1 MRLLAVHAPLAW
13 LGPGRLVE
21 DARVVMDGPRIV
33 AAEGT
38 EAASGSARAPQSGVV
53 FGDLT
58 PAEDSAFLPEP
69 DEEIHVDGFL
79 IPGVVD
85 RHVHIGLADPAAVVA
100 GGVTA
105 VRDLGWPP
113 DVVFSM
119 TDASESLSFRG
130 PLIRA
135 VGPMITCPGGYPTKA
150 SWAPPGTGQEVQG
163 SEQAAKAVWELLAR
177 SGTPVVKVALNSE
190 AGPTLSDEELLAVC
204 DAAHHRNAIVTAHVQ
219 GRGQAARAL
228 GAGVDEFAHCPWSER
243 LGDDLIRAMAGRVR
257 IVSTLDIHSR
267 GRDTPELQIAT
278 ENLARFIAAGGTAAY
293 GTDLGNGPIPEGIH
307 PGEAWHLYRAGLP
320 PEQILEALTFRPL
333 AAGEPADLV
342 VLEGNPLE
350 NLGALGQVKL
360 VLRGGRRVALA

>member
-1 MRLLAVHAPLAW
+1 MGW

-21 DARVVMDGPRIV
+21 DARVVIDGVRIV
-33 AAEGT
+33 AAEGSPV
-38 EAASGSARAPQSGVV
+38 SGSARSEQAGVV
-53 FGDLT
+53 YGDLT

-69 DEEIHVDGFL
+69 DQEIRIDGFL
-79 IPGVVD
+79 MPGVVD
-85 RHVHIGLADPAAVVA
+85 RHVHIGFANPKEVVA

-113 DVVFSM
+113 DDIFSLV
-119 TDASESLSFRG
+119 DASESASFDG

-135 VGPMITCPGGYPTKA
+135 VGPMITCPGGYPSRA
-150 SWAPPGTGQEVQG
+150 SWAPHGTALEVQG
-163 SEQAAKAVWELLAR
+163 AEQAANAVWDLLGR
-177 SGTPVVKVALNSE
+177 SGTPVVKVALNAD
-190 AGPTLSDEELLAVC
+190 AGPTLSDQELLAVC

-219 GRGQAARAL
+219 GRGQTARAL

-243 LGDDLIRAMAGRVR
+243 LSDDLIRTMAGRVR

-278 ENLARFIAAGGTAAY
+278 DNLARFLAAGGSAAY
-293 GTDLGNGPIPEGIH
+293 GTDLGNGDIPEGIH
-307 PGEAWHLYRAGLP
+307 PGEAWHLYRAGMT
-320 PEQILEALTFRPL
+320 PEKVLEALTFRPL

-342 VLEGNPLE
+342 VLDGHPLE

-360 VLRGGRRVALA
+360 VIRAGRRITGP